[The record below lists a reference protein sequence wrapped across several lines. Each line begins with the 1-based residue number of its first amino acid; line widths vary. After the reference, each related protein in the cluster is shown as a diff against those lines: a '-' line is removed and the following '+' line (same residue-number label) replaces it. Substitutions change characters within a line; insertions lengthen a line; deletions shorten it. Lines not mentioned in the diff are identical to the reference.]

1 MTGVSCW
8 MAPGSPGGQAGLAL
22 CVMQG
27 MECTELGAGNGPV
40 ENLWVR
46 TKGQTNELGDAVLGR
61 RN

>member
-1 MTGVSCW
+1 

-27 MECTELGAGNGPV
+27 MECTELGAGNGPA